1 MRISEN
7 QLKYIIR
14 NVILAEGAITP
25 ELLGDDYMV
34 VIQDSGIVNRPLKS
48 LGRIDLK
55 QRFGHIDPNTIVSM
69 PSYSLQIKNKIDTDK
84 LPGPVYQVMAEL
96 EMRKWNG
103 MCNNAWEIYW
113 ADVDKDYEGGGFG
126 PLMYDVAME
135 LAGRHGVICDRN
147 SVSND
152 AARVW
157 NYYLSRADV
166 FTDDIDIENCPS
178 DMLSTND
185 RISIESGGEHPW
197 HQKVYFST
205 HYIAGNLK
213 PTLDALNRLDRI
225 EYISRRYPGEK

>member
-7 QLKYIIR
+7 HLKKIIR
-14 NVILAEGAITP
+14 NIILAEGAVTP
-25 ELLGDDYMV
+25 EQLGDDYMV
-34 VIQDSGIVNRPLKS
+34 VVQDSGIVNRPFKS
-48 LGRIDLK
+48 LGRVDIE
-55 QRFGHIDPNTIVSM
+55 QRFSHIDPNTIMRM
-69 PSYSLQIKNKIDTDK
+69 PSYSLQIRNKIETSK
-84 LPGPVYQVMAEL
+84 LAEPAYQVMAEL

-113 ADVDKDYEGGGFG
+113 ADVHKDYAGGGFG

-135 LAGRHGVICDRN
+135 LAGVHGVMCDRN

-166 FTDDIDIENCPS
+166 FTDDIDIDNCPS
-178 DMLSTND
+178 DMLSGND
-185 RISIESGGEHPW
+185 RISIDLGEEHPW

-205 HYIAGNLK
+205 HYIAGNQK
-213 PTLDALNRLDRI
+213 PTLDALNRLGRI
-225 EYISRRYPGEK
+225 EYIGRRYPGEK